1 MRSALAAAFL
11 LTACVFLAA
20 CVSLTEK
27 PIRAEVAG
35 RVRIDGL
42 RGERVHLVNQGPGEL
57 LFEFVREGAAAQH
70 VKIAPGLGWDFALED
85 LRAIVVEHPGE
96 GAGHVELR
104 ISGRS
109 GAGIR
114 VTPLGG
120 K

>member
-1 MRSALAAAFL
+1 MRTALAATFL
-11 LTACVFLAA
+11 LSA
-20 CVSLTEK
+20 CVSLAEK
-27 PIRAEVAG
+27 PIRAEVDG

-42 RGERVHLVNQGPGEL
+42 RGERVHMVNQGPGEL
-57 LFEFVREGAAAQH
+57 LFELVREGAAAQH
-70 VKIAPGLGWDFALED
+70 VKIAPGLGWDFVLED

-96 GAGHVELR
+96 GTGHVELR

-114 VTPLGG
+114 VRPLGG